1 MACRELNNM
10 MYIDWRTQAVN
21 AMFTAA
27 PVAFRAKG
35 NADGVL

>member
-1 MACRELNNM
+1 MACRELNNIM
-10 MYIDWRTQAVN
+10 HIVWRIQAVN

-27 PVAFRAKG
+27 PVTFRAKG